1 MTVLVADSGIARS
14 RFVTLGQNTPDGVEI
29 LSGLN
34 PGERVV
40 FPVPDGVSDGTKVEV
55 RP

>member
-1 MTVLVADSGIARS
+1 
-14 RFVTLGQNTPDGVEI
+14 VTLGQNTAGGVEV

-34 PGERVV
+34 PGERIV
-40 FPVPDGVSDGTKVEV
+40 FPVPANVSDGTKVEV